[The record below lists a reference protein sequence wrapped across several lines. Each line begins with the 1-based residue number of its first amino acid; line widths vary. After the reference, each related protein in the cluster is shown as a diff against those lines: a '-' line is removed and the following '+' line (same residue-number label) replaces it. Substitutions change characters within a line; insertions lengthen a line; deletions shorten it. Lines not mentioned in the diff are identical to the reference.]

1 MMPLEPGT
9 EARRPRVIDAEM
21 LDPGAGN
28 GRVDF
33 ERGMKSAAPATL
45 TLIAVCCVVFA
56 WQLAAGVLQSE
67 AALVDGGALVTDR
80 IVRGEVWRLATSLF
94 LHGDF
99 DHLLGNMVALYILGI
114 AVEHVF
120 GSGRMAA
127 IYLAAGLVGGLSSCA
142 VSPLPTVG
150 ASGAI
155 FGLMGCLVAVLLRIR
170 HVVQVRDGRI
180 GAVVLLWACYQL
192 ILGFTDPSIANFAH
206 LGGFVAGFVLGLVV
220 PSRTWLELD
229 VLPVS

>member
-1 MMPLEPGT
+1 MMPSGPET

-33 ERGMKSAAPATL
+33 ERGMKSAAPVTL

-67 AALVDGGALVTDR
+67 AALVDGGALVADR

-114 AVEHVF
+114 AVEHAF

-142 VSPLPTVG
+142 VNPLPTVG

-192 ILGFTDPSIANFAH
+192 ILGFTDPLIANFAH
-206 LGGFVAGFVLGLVV
+206 LGGFVAGFLLGLVV
-220 PSRTWLELD
+220 PSRTWPKLD
-229 VLPVS
+229 VLPIS